1 MAVATRSISYRQAL
15 NEAIAQEMRRDPTV
29 VVIGEDIVG
38 GAGVAGFESQD
49 AYGGTLGV
57 TRGLVSEF
65 GRRRVMDTPVSE
77 AGYIGAA
84 MGAAATGLRP
94 IVELMFVDFFGVC
107 FDQIYNQGAKMRYM
121 FGGKAKVPV
130 VVRTMTGAGFRAA
143 AQHSG
148 SHYSIFTHMPGLKCV
163 APSTPADAKGLLV
176 SAIRDDDPVIFFE
189 NKTLYDL
196 KGDVPDGE
204 FSIPIGKADIKR
216 VGDAVTVVA
225 ISRMVHIALE
235 AAETLAQDGVEVEV
249 VDPRSLSPLDHE
261 TILGSVRKTRR
272 LVVVDED
279 NPRCSMATDIVALVA
294 SRAFDH
300 LDAPPEMITAP
311 HTPVPF
317 SPVLEDFYLPNADR
331 VTKTI
336 RAML

>member
-1 MAVATRSISYRQAL
+1 MAVAIRSISYRQAL

-235 AAETLAQDGVEVEV
+235 AAETLARDGVEVEV